1 MDFAIHLNTRLIC
14 TLNNIL
20 GVQHSEIYTAAGIN
34 SSTWYRIMAQ
44 PEIITIQQLLAIAN
58 SQHIPVSRFF
68 YAGSAFLLGRR
79 EEYVTEPYEDCYYN
93 ADVLAEFVAASP
105 TANWKDAARKTGV
118 TRDNLRNSLLG
129 TSRTPTTR
137 FLEVCNIFGTDPF
150 KILIDPNPAFD
161 PKTARRSVPTPY
173 NYEIKALRKDVSTLS
188 QTVKELL
195 QKYNELQQQFDD
207 LRRQTKRFG
216 AYPIPDDQTHMA
228 ADPIPDPTPDDD

>member
-1 MDFAIHLNTRLIC
+1 MNDFKLNTKLIA
-14 TLNNIL
+14 TLSSVLYVPPSDIMNA
-20 GVQHSEIYTAAGIN
+20 SGIT
-34 SSTWYRIMAQ
+34 STTWYRIMQQ
-44 PEIITIQQLLAIAN
+44 PDIITIQQLLGIAN
-58 SQHIPVSRFF
+58 GMHIPVSRFF
-68 YAGSAFLLGRR
+68 YTGSTLLLGHRDD
-79 EEYVTEPYEDCYYN
+79 YITEPYLECYYN
-93 ADVLAEFVAASP
+93 PEALQEYVASTDGA
-105 TANWKDAARKTGV
+105 TWMQAAKIIGV
-118 TRDNLRNSLLG
+118 SRDNLRNSLLG

-161 PKTARRSVPTPY
+161 PKTARRFIPTSY

-188 QTVKELL
+188 KTVKELL

-228 ADPIPDPTPDDD
+228 ADPIPDPTPDD